1 MTERPPIHLRQLI
14 GHARCLIAAARA
26 GAAPLPPFD
35 ELVDRAA
42 AALLVAM
49 AFREIARGLPLR
61 GTAAAAA
68 AAIAGLARAARDGA
82 DPADIEA
89 ALSALEDLL
98 TRAAAPSGAAA

>member
-1 MTERPPIHLRQLI
+1 MTERPPLHLRQLLA
-14 GHARCLIAAARA
+14 HARCLIAAARD

-35 ELVDRAA
+35 DLIDRAA

-49 AFREIARGLPLR
+49 AFREVARDLPLR

-68 AAIAGLARAARDGA
+68 AAIAGLARAAREGA

-89 ALSALEDLL
+89 ALEALESLL
-98 TRAAAPSGAAA
+98 ARAAAPAGAAA